1 VPELESALR
10 TQLVTEG
17 MIRDLE
23 MEFDHPSGERRTILA
38 SVQLVQLDGTDAVIA
53 TFVDITE
60 RKRSE
65 QQVRSVASN
74 LTSSEQVERH
84 RIARILHDDLQQN
97 IFAVK
102 MQLTFLSEAIE
113 SNRFEGLQL
122 DLKQLDE
129 WLAKAIATTR
139 QLSVDLSP
147 PILQNEGLAEA
158 LIWLAA
164 QMKEQYSL
172 DVNVQSDDGGFSFE
186 EDIRVLVFQ
195 SVRELLFNVV
205 KHSGALQADVT
216 IQQVDGKANI
226 TISDQGAGFD
236 SDRVMKDS
244 KVAHGLLRLRDRL
257 YLLGCNLTI
266 ESHPNM
272 GTKVTI
278 EAPIKGI
285 ME

>member
-1 VPELESALR
+1 
-10 TQLVTEG
+10 
-17 MIRDLE
+17 
-23 MEFDHPSGERRTILA
+23 
-38 SVQLVQLDGTDAVIA
+38 
-53 TFVDITE
+53 
-60 RKRSE
+60 
-65 QQVRSVASN
+65 
-74 LTSSEQVERH
+74 
-84 RIARILHDDLQQN
+84 LQ
-97 IFAVK
+97 
-102 MQLTFLSEAIE
+102 
-113 SNRFEGLQL
+113 
-122 DLKQLDE
+122 D
-129 WLAKAIATTR
+129 
-139 QLSVDLSP
+139 
-147 PILQNEGLAEA
+147 EGLAEA
-158 LIWLAA
+158 IIWLAA